1 MQRLCTT
8 KSEICETEQKTALSC
23 IGLVYERNVLC
34 HCLLWFV
41 KENCPAISLDYERK
55 VQDATS
61 SIMHGATHASHV
73 GKVFHQLCSG
83 GFRFRFRWAAG
94 R

>member
-8 KSEICETEQKTALSC
+8 KSEICETEQKTALS
-23 IGLVYERNVLC
+23 LVWFMKKKVLC
-34 HCLLWFV
+34 HCLLWIM
-41 KENCPAISLDYERK
+41 KENYPAISLDYKRK

-73 GKVFHQLCSG
+73 GKVFQLCSG
-83 GFRFRFRWAAG
+83 GFSCG
-94 R
+94 KL